1 MDAPSIKQPIPAQV
15 VNERAAYGPFDLK
28 PFFNF
33 DDPERVYFTAELKA
47 GGPLPRGMICTGDGI
62 LTGIPAKD
70 THAQYD
76 VIISVSNEAGEIQAP
91 LVLTIKPS
99 LLIERSQY
107 GDAAKAQVWEAL
119 QHDLPIPELADIYN
133 LPITPLDIYY
143 LLERWGIITI
153 WDVYNLEP
161 PGNKVLL
168 DLPDISE
175 HFNVY
180 DCGSCII
187 GAPKDLYSHERT
199 LEDGLRTARAMA
211 KEVYQRHWTVELSG
225 FDKFTRAAWVE
236 IQLLGDQYGRKI
248 EVINFNPTLEDVHL
262 YSVEANNNTR
272 LGAE

>member
-33 DDPERVYFTAELKA
+33 EDPQQIYFSAELKK

-70 THAQYD
+70 THAQYE
-76 VIISVSNEAGEIQAP
+76 VIISVSNDAGEVQAP
-91 LVLTIKPS
+91 LVLTIKPNLS
-99 LLIERSQY
+99 MEQAQY
-107 GDAAKAQVWEAL
+107 GDAAKAQVWDAL
-119 QHDLPIPELADIYN
+119 QNNLPIPDLADIYN

-161 PGNKVLL
+161 PGDKVLL
-168 DLPDISE
+168 TLEGVSE

-187 GAPKDLYSHERT
+187 GTPKDLYSHERT

-211 KEVYQRHWTVELSG
+211 REVYQRHWTVELSG

-236 IQLLGDQYGRKI
+236 IQLLGDQHGRQL

-262 YSVEANNNTR
+262 YSVEASNNK